1 METCDGK
8 FQRKHK
14 MFFRQLVF
22 CTSLAVALI
31 LGVESTRAEYSG
43 RFDLIAIEKPR
54 VLQKA
59 NDYLDEEPRTVT
71 SSQCERSA
79 GGLHD
84 YYSEGDYWWPDPEN
98 PEGPFIRRDGETYT
112 DLFLDHRL
120 AMIRL
125 SDIVGSLTSAYLITK
140 DERYAAHAVRHLE
153 AWFVKNST
161 KMNPNLLYG
170 QAIQGRYEG
179 RSIGIIDTLHLTE
192 VARGAK
198 LLCSSQS
205 FSVKCQ
211 AQVKQWFRT
220 YLTWMNT
227 HEYGVREKNHP
238 NNHGVCWSLQAASF
252 ADLVGDEEILQWIRE
267 QFKSVYLQEMMDD
280 SGGFPAEL
288 ARTKPYGY
296 SLFVIDAMAGVAQV
310 ASTQGN
316 DLWAFQLPDGRGM
329 HRGIEFIVPYIEDKS
344 SWPYPKDIMYWK
356 EWPVRHPSLLF
367 AGLRYENA
375 LYLDI
380 WKNLEADP
388 ETFEVKRNLPLRHPL
403 LWVSGN
409 EVDSVSGAGL

>member
-1 METCDGK
+1 MIFRLFVAHVCLFVPFCVFVGDAHAKQFDG
-8 FQRKHK
+8 
-14 MFFRQLVF
+14 
-22 CTSLAVALI
+22 
-31 LGVESTRAEYSG
+31 
-43 RFDLIAIEKPR
+43 FDLVAIEKPR
-54 VLQKA
+54 VLGKA
-59 NDYLDEEPRTVT
+59 NSYLSEEPRTVT
-71 SSQCERSA
+71 FSYCERSA
-79 GGLHD
+79 GGRHD

-98 PEGPFIRRDGETYT
+98 PDGPFIRRDGETYPE
-112 DLFLDHRL
+112 LFLDHRQ

-125 SDIVGSLTSAYLITK
+125 SEIVGTLTSAYIVTK
-140 DERYAAHAVRHLE
+140 DEQYATHAVKHLE
-153 AWFVKNST
+153 AWFVQSST
-161 KMNPNLLYG
+161 KMNPSLLYG

-179 RSIGIIDTLHLTE
+179 RSIGVIDTLHLTE
-192 VARGAK
+192 VARSAK
-198 LLCSSQS
+198 ILCSSPS
-205 FSVKCQ
+205 FPTKSQ
-211 AQVKQWFRT
+211 AGVRQWFQT
-220 YLTWMNT
+220 YLTWINT
-227 HEYGVREKNHP
+227 HEYGIREKNHP

-252 ADLVGDEEILQWIRE
+252 ADFVGDEEILQWIRE
-267 QFKSVYLQEMMDD
+267 QFQSVYLQEMMDD

-310 ASTQGN
+310 ASTEGN

-367 AGLRYENA
+367 AGLHYEDPH
-375 LYLDI
+375 YLHV

-409 EVDSVSGAGL
+409 EVDSVSGTGL

>member
-1 METCDGK
+1 MVSGVW
-8 FQRKHK
+8 QRVTEEFKESIE
-14 MFFRQLVF
+14 MFLSRFVF
-22 CTSLAVALI
+22 CASLAFAFVLS
-31 LGVESTRAEYSG
+31 VENTHAEHSG
-43 RFDLIAIEKPR
+43 GFNLMAIEEPR

-59 NDYLDEEPRTVT
+59 DNYLDEEPRTVT
-71 SSQCERSA
+71 SSRCERSA

-98 PEGPFIRRDGETYT
+98 PKGPFIRRDGETYT

-125 SDIVGSLTSAYLITK
+125 SDIVGCLTSAYLITK

-153 AWFVKNST
+153 AWFVQNST

-179 RSIGIIDTLHLTE
+179 RSIGVIDTLHLTE

-198 LLCSSQS
+198 LLCSSSS
-205 FSVKCQ
+205 FSVECQ

-220 YLTWMNT
+220 YLTWINT

-252 ADLVGDEEILQWIRE
+252 ADLVGDEKILQWIRE
-267 QFKSVYLQEMMDD
+267 QFKSVYVQKMMDD

-310 ASTQGN
+310 ASTKKIICGCFSCPTDVACTAAWN
-316 DLWAFQLPDGRGM
+316 LLCRTSRTNLHGHFHMTSCIGM
-329 HRGIEFIVPYIEDKS
+329 SGQYGI
-344 SWPYPKDIMYWK
+344 
-356 EWPVRHPSLLF
+356 PVCSLL
-367 AGLRYENA
+367 GCSTRM
-375 LYLDI
+375 I
-380 WKNLEADP
+380 IISMSG
-388 ETFEVKRNLPLRHPL
+388 RNLKQIQKHLKSKEIFRFAIHYY
-403 LWVSGN
+403 GF
-409 EVDSVSGAGL
+409 